1 MSIRTAAGDC
11 TVRFDGRRDRTV
23 RGHVVVVVK
32 PDDTVLVHDVDGYQ
46 PVAWLTRPAELTL
59 TRDPLWLVAIDG
71 DETLRVAAE
80 GEVTVTDHEATEA
93 GVPVGDCRCGGPLVR
108 SGGAV
113 ACLECDGRF
122 PLPGG
127 ASVREAICDDCGL
140 PTIRVERGETFEVC
154 LDYDCESLLAA
165 VEARFDREW
174 DCPECGGALEV
185 LRRGGLIAGCENYP
199 DCETGFAVPD
209 GTLVDDCDC
218 GLPVF
223 ETASGRRCL
232 DSGCDRG
239 AG

>member
-1 MSIRTAAGDC
+1 MSIRTLAGDC

-23 RGHVVVVVK
+23 RGRVLVVVK
-32 PDDTVLVHDVDGYQ
+32 PDDTVLVHDIDGYQ

-59 TRDPLWLVAIDG
+59 TRDPLWLVAVDG

-80 GEVTVTDHEATEA
+80 GEVAVTEHDATDA
-93 GVPVGDCRCGGPLVR
+93 GVPVGNCRCGGPLVR

-113 ACLECDGRF
+113 ACLECDERL
-122 PLPGG
+122 PLPNG
-127 ASVREAICDDCGL
+127 ATVGEATCGDCGL
-140 PTIRVERGETFEVC
+140 PTIRVERGEAFELC
-154 LDYDCESLLAA
+154 LDYECESLLAA

-174 DCPECGGALEV
+174 DCPACGDALEI

-199 DCETGFAVPD
+199 NCETGFAVPD
-209 GTLVDDCDC
+209 GTLVGECDC

-232 DSGCDRG
+232 DSGCDRSE
-239 AG
+239 A

>member
-23 RGHVVVVVK
+23 RGRVLVVIK

-46 PVAWLTRPAELTL
+46 PVAWLTR
-59 TRDPLWLVAIDG
+59 DPLWLVAIDG
-71 DETLRVAAE
+71 DETLRVTAE
-80 GEVTVTDHEATEA
+80 GDVTVTEHDATDA
-93 GVPVGDCRCGGPLVR
+93 GVPVGRCRCGGSLVR
-108 SGGAV
+108 SSGTV
-113 ACLECDGRF
+113 ACLECDERF

-127 ASVREAICDDCGL
+127 AAVQEATCGDCGL
-140 PTIRVERGETFEVC
+140 PRIRVERGEIFEVC
-154 LDYDCESLLAA
+154 LDYDCESLLSA

-185 LRRGGLIAGCENYP
+185 LRRGGLVAGCENYP

-209 GTLVDDCDC
+209 GTLVGNCGC

-223 ETASGRRCL
+223 ETASDRRCL
-232 DSGCDRG
+232 DSGCDRSE
-239 AG
+239 A